1 MKTYHEILYL
11 LGDSAEKRRIMR
23 TAGVGVARALN
34 DEVSSVCRVHGK
46 DYYIIGK
53 HPFADFS
60 VYAYMRYERALVDGE
75 PLTKKK
81 ARGLLKKLGAKTR
94 LNRKLGSLPFVTR
107 RLVTLAARLTSE
119 TTALTINL
127 DGVPYT
133 RYLAKSLWRAVKRLS
148 KNYAL
153 WISVTDSRLVEK
165 KGRAVEIRSGAIFS
179 RLRKYHSD
187 IVKRRTLFGKIAA
200 CRAEVP
206 PLERGKVVC
215 VR

>member
-1 MKTYHEILYL
+1 MYHEILYL

-23 TAGVGVARALN
+23 TAGPSVARALN
-34 DEVSSVCRVHGK
+34 DEISSVCRVKGK

-60 VYAYMRYERALVDGE
+60 VYQYMRYERALVDSA

-81 ARGLLKKLGAKTR
+81 ARALLKKLGAKTR
-94 LNRKLGSLPFVTR
+94 LGKKLGSLRFVTR
-107 RLVTLAARLTSE
+107 RLVTLAARLTNE

-133 RYLAKSLWRAVKRLS
+133 HYLAKSLRHVAKRLA
-148 KNYAL
+148 KNYTL
-153 WISVTDSRLVEK
+153 WIAVTDSRLVEK

-179 RLRKYHSD
+179 RLRKYRSD
-187 IVKRRTLFGKIAA
+187 VMRRRTLTARIKA
-200 CRAEVP
+200 CRAEMPV
-206 PLERGKVVC
+206 LERGRVVC
-215 VR
+215 VE